1 MPLTTNQ
8 PSDDDEPDGQ
18 TQSPYG
24 EDDAD
29 PYAADDTK
37 NPHEETH
44 ADDEADGDE
53 ADGDVAAAPRKRGR
67 PRKAT

>member
-8 PSDDDEPDGQ
+8 PSDDDGDEPDGQ
-18 TQSPYG
+18 TVSPYG

-37 NPHEETH
+37 NPHEETW
-44 ADDEADGDE
+44 ADDESEE
-53 ADGDVAAAPRKRGR
+53 APAPRKRGR